1 MRIHI
6 MTTIARYAILPL
18 ACAALAACDS
28 QAEREEDAIED
39 RVEQQAEASAVAAGG
54 AIAALGFTEAQLLD
68 AEIVAADGTDLG
80 DVEQVRRSSG
90 GAVDGL
96 LIEVEDSNPDRYVVV
111 PLDGLTTRAA
121 GDDIDLQATM
131 TAADIE
137 ALPDAEMTP
146 AGGAPAAEPVPAQ

>member
-54 AIAALGFTEAQLLD
+54 AIAALGLTEAQLLD

-80 DVEQVRRSSG
+80 DVEQVRRT
-90 GAVDGL
+90 ADGTVEGVL
-96 LIEVEDSNPDRYVVV
+96 VSIEDSEPDRYVVV
-111 PLDGLTTRAA
+111 PFDGLTSRPE
-121 GDDIDLQATM
+121 GDDTDLQTTM
-131 TAADIE
+131 TAEDLA
-137 ALPDAEMTP
+137 ALPDAELSAGATATTP
-146 AGGAPAAEPVPAQ
+146 AG

>member
-1 MRIHI
+1 MAKTGTVKFFNADKGYGFIQPDDGSADSFVHI
-6 MTTIARYAILPL
+6 T
-18 ACAALAACDS
+18 
-28 QAEREEDAIED
+28 
-39 RVEQQAEASAVAAGG
+39 AVQAAGM
-54 AIAALGFTEAQLLD
+54 QSLD
-68 AEIVAADGTDLG
+68 KDQRLNY

-111 PLDGLTTRAA
+111 PLDGLTTRAV

-137 ALPDAEMTP
+137 ALPDAEITP
-146 AGGAPAAEPVPAQ
+146 ASGAPAAEPVPAQ